1 MWEEGLLEAVEI
13 NTLLILAKHVLV
25 YEEQL
30 QLLLG
35 KGNPLP
41 HNDVIA
47 EDLSRDVAQ
56 TCEVESRISVL

>member
-1 MWEEGLLEAVEI
+1 MWEEGLLEAVKI

-47 EDLSRDVAQ
+47 EDLSRDIAQ
-56 TCEVESRISVL
+56 TCEVEGRISIL